1 LIKTHYQIKF
11 NDFYIN
17 IKATG
22 STINLAIQILK
33 EHGVE
38 ETNIIL
44 LCLFSTP
51 TGLQAVNN
59 KFPNVDILTSEIH
72 PNVPTDFGQRY
83 FGTE

>member
-1 LIKTHYQIKF
+1 MSLGFECILFKIL
-11 NDFYIN
+11 
-17 IKATG
+17 KATG
-22 STINLAIQILK
+22 STINLAIKVLK

-38 ETNIIL
+38 ESNIIL

-59 KFPNVDILTSEIH
+59 LHPEVDILTSEIH
-72 PNVPTDFGQRY
+72 PSVPTDFGQRY